1 MTETSQKSYT
11 VAVCLAAVFGI
22 LGIHHFYL
30 GRLLH
35 GLFDLGLSIAGFTF
49 IFMGEP
55 KSLVMTGVILLGID
69 ALHTLYVTFK
79 LLVGEYRDGRGN
91 LVTYPGQKRIQESQN
106 RSI

>member
-1 MTETSQKSYT
+1 MIETSKKSYT
-11 VAVCLAAVFGI
+11 VAVCLAAVFGV

-35 GLFDLGLSIAGFTF
+35 GIFDLGLSIVGLTL
-49 IFMGEP
+49 IVVGQ
-55 KSLVMTGVILLGID
+55 SNVLIMTGAILLGID
-69 ALHTLYVTFK
+69 VLHTLYVTFK
-79 LLVGEYRDGRGN
+79 LLVGEYKDGQGN